1 MPEVP
6 FALAVAAGTLAALNP
21 CGFALLPVYLT
32 VLITDD
38 DRPSRG
44 TAVARAVLST
54 AAVVA
59 GFAAV
64 FALFGLALAP
74 VAGLVQARLP
84 WFTIVLG
91 LGLAGLGGWL
101 LGGRSLP
108 GISRL
113 AGRGP
118 AVARTIPSMA
128 AFGAGYALTS
138 LSCTIGP
145 FLAIVVSSFRA
156 GSPFAGVLLFFGYA
170 AGMGMVVGIAALAV
184 ALARTSVIGRMRRL
198 APLISRAG
206 GVVMALAGVYV
217 AYYGWYELRVLR
229 GGSADDPLIGAAL
242 TVQGWFSGVVADI
255 GVPVI
260 TVAFAIVLAGAGAAV
275 WWSRSRRPAAKLTE
289 ESRSVTPLAAGR
301 PGTEAQG

>member
-1 MPEVP
+1 MTEVP

-32 VLITDD
+32 VLITDGD
-38 DRPSRG
+38 QPSRAS
-44 TAVARAVLST
+44 AVARAVIST
-54 AAVVA
+54 AAIVA
-59 GFAAV
+59 GFVAV

-91 LGLAGLGGWL
+91 LALAGLGLWL
-101 LGGRSLP
+101 ICGRSLP

-113 AGRGP
+113 ARRGP
-118 AVARTIPSMA
+118 AAARTIPSMA

-156 GSPFAGVLLFFGYA
+156 GSPLAGVLLFLGYA
-170 AGMGMVVGIAALAV
+170 AGMGMVVGIAALAL
-184 ALARTSVIGRMRRL
+184 ALARVSVIGRMRRL

-206 GVVMALAGVYV
+206 GVVITLAGAYV

-229 GGSADDPLIGAAL
+229 GDTADDEVIGTAL
-242 TVQGWFSGVVADI
+242 TVQGWFSGAVADM
-255 GVPVI
+255 GVPVVAI
-260 TVAFAIVLAGAGAAV
+260 AFVTVLTGAGAAV
-275 WWSRSRRPAAKLTE
+275 WWSRSRRPARKQ
-289 ESRSVTPLAAGR
+289 AG
-301 PGTEAQG
+301 

>member
-1 MPEVP
+1 MTEVP

-32 VLITDD
+32 VLITDGD
-38 DRPSRG
+38 HPSRA
-44 TAVARAVLST
+44 TAVARAVIST
-54 AAVVA
+54 AAVVT
-59 GFAAV
+59 GFVAV

-91 LGLAGLGGWL
+91 LALAGLGGWL
-101 LGGRSLP
+101 LSGRSLP
-108 GISRL
+108 GISQP

-118 AVARTIPSMA
+118 AVARTIPSMV

-156 GSPFAGVLLFFGYA
+156 GSPVAGVLLFLGYA
-170 AGMGMVVGIAALAV
+170 AGMGMVVGVAALAL
-184 ALARTSVIGRMRRL
+184 ALARSSVIGRMRRL

-206 GVVMALAGVYV
+206 GVVIALAGAYV

-229 GGSADDPLIGAAL
+229 GDAADDPVIGTAL
-242 TVQGWFSGVVADI
+242 AVQGWFSGAMADL
-255 GVPVI
+255 GVPV
-260 TVAFAIVLAGAGAAV
+260 VVLAFAAVLAGAGAAV
-275 WWSRSRRPAAKLTE
+275 WWSRLRGQTPKQARSR
-289 ESRSVTPLAAGR
+289 
-301 PGTEAQG
+301 

>member
-1 MPEVP
+1 MTEAP

-32 VLITDD
+32 VLITDGD
-38 DRPSRG
+38 QASRAR
-44 TAVARAVLST
+44 AVARAMIST
-54 AAVVA
+54 AAIVT
-59 GFAAV
+59 GFVAV

-91 LGLAGLGGWL
+91 LALAGLGVWL
-101 LGGRSLP
+101 LCGRSLP
-108 GISRL
+108 GISLL

-118 AVARTIPSMA
+118 VAVRTIPSMA

-156 GSPFAGVLLFFGYA
+156 GSPFTGVLLFLAYA
-170 AGMGMVVGIAALAV
+170 AGMGMVVGIAALAL

-206 GVVMALAGVYV
+206 GVVIALAGAYV

-229 GGSADDPLIGAAL
+229 GATADDPVISAAL
-242 TVQGWFSGVVADI
+242 TVQGWFSNAVADL
-255 GVPVI
+255 GVPV
-260 TVAFAIVLAGAGAAV
+260 VAFTFATVLASAGAAV
-275 WWSRSRRPAAKLTE
+275 WWSWSRRRAVKQL
-289 ESRSVTPLAAGR
+289 R
-301 PGTEAQG
+301 